1 MERKQLTI
9 FIDGSCYWKIRK
21 GGCGIY
27 IQHKE
32 EEYFLQKG
40 YSNTTI
46 SRCELRAFLIAIESL
61 SETQPMNVT
70 IWSDS
75 QYVVEGMK
83 KLFQYIQDDW
93 EGCSNVDLWKK
104 VVEELN
110 KRKKMRLRLNWH
122 KGHDKDLSDPIVY
135 GNAVADV
142 LANYKNFIDYEQD
155 LE

>member
-40 YSNTTI
+40 YCNTTI